1 MSISEAKLEASRTN
15 GAKSQGPTS
24 AVGRA
29 KAAQNAI
36 KHGLCGKFFVL
47 QSESQDE
54 YNALLQRFIDAEKP
68 LDDVEYEL
76 VAKMARSTWMS
87 ERAVR
92 MQNGCFTQQPQ
103 TDTLKAES
111 MAYISVRD
119 DLDKFLRYQ
128 TTHDRAYAR
137 AAAELAKR
145 RKERAAEQRGF
156 VSQQRAE
163 KKQSQQDELFEIRK
177 TSAQLTV
184 ELKQI
189 TILEKIDRAGG
200 GKSLQKVA

>member
-1 MSISEAKLEASRTN
+1 MSISEAKLEACRVN
-15 GAKSQGPTS
+15 GAKSQGPIS

-47 QSESQDE
+47 PSESQE
-54 YNALLQRFIDAEKP
+54 GYNDLLQRFINAEKP
-68 LDDVEYEL
+68 IDDVEYEL

-87 ERAVR
+87 ERSVR
-92 MQNGCFTQQPQ
+92 MQNACFIQQPQ
-103 TDTLKAES
+103 TEELKAES
-111 MAYISVRD
+111 MGYISVRD

-145 RKERAAEQRGF
+145 RKERAAEERRF
-156 VSQQRAE
+156 VSQKAAE
-163 KKQSQQDELFEIRK
+163 KKQAQRDELHELRK
-177 TSAQLTV
+177 TNLQLTI

-189 TILEKIDRAGG
+189 TILERIDRAGA
-200 GKSLQKVA
+200 GKKLQKGA

>member
-1 MSISEAKLEASRTN
+1 MSISEAKLEANRAN
-15 GAKSQGPTS
+15 GAKSHGPTS
-24 AVGRA
+24 AVGRT

-47 QSESQDE
+47 QSESQDD
-54 YNALLQRFIDAEKP
+54 YNVLLQRFISAEKP

-92 MQNGCFTQQPQ
+92 MQNACFEHHLQS
-103 TDTLKAES
+103 DSEKSES
-111 MAYISVRD
+111 LQKISVRD

-137 AAAELAKR
+137 AAAELQKR
-145 RKERAAEQRGF
+145 RKERAAQERGF
-156 VSQQRAE
+156 VSQRRAE
-163 KKQSQQDELFEIRK
+163 KKEKQQDELFEIRK

-189 TILEKIDRAGG
+189 TILEKIDRAGS
-200 GKSLQKVA
+200 GKTFRKTA

>member
-1 MSISEAKLEASRTN
+1 MSISEARLEASRAN
-15 GAKSQGPTS
+15 GTKSHGPTS

-36 KHGLCGKFFVL
+36 KHGLCGRFFVL

-54 YNALLQRFIDAEKP
+54 YNALLQRFIAAEKP

-92 MQNGCFTQQPQ
+92 MQNACFEHHLQSDNEKT
-103 TDTLKAES
+103 ES
-111 MAYISVRD
+111 LQKISVRD
-119 DLDKFLRYQ
+119 DLDTFLRYQ
-128 TTHDRAYAR
+128 STHDRAYAR
-137 AAAELAKR
+137 AAAELQKR
-145 RKERAAEQRGF
+145 RKERAAQERGF
-156 VSQQRAE
+156 VSQNRAE
-163 KKQSQQDELFEIRK
+163 KKQAQQDELFEIRK
-177 TSAQLTV
+177 TSAQLTI

-189 TILEKIDRAGG
+189 TILEKIDRAGEG
-200 GKSLQKVA
+200 NTLRKTA